1 MHETNRYP
9 LTCID
14 EPDGSTPGEGSGG
27 PVQGVVSDEPH
38 RPQPSQDLLQFFPSL
53 SQYTTWIKWA
63 ENRMQTLSR
72 SEPTAEQSHVSTQA
86 EIRNLTAKIKLQD
99 ERMAKL
105 RREKSAQ
112 VQALLDSRVEK
123 QDWFDEQMAT
133 LVTRA
138 QEIKEM
144 EMAAARPKTGPKA
157 DQSLL
162 EAVANLGKVT
172 EKARRDMSNLVAG
185 KNRPE
190 QAFTKWETTYCK
202 PSLDILHLAKQIKQ
216 DQESHQKQLA
226 EQLANLVRRE
236 ETTKYLEDFN
246 SRTAASRE
254 KSIEKK
260 AREFEEEQEEWRLQ
274 RAMNL
279 AGEELKIVEEKWNK
293 LHEQAFKAQI
303 WDEAKKANIAAAEKS
318 LELKHKKNCSEW
330 YKSGRVLGHNEGLKQ
345 GRVDTLREFK
355 AQLDAAHASGYG
367 KALESQATEN
377 ADSIRVSYEDGE
389 RLGRETAAA
398 EYEIAIDIAIDTAWQ
413 EAYRKGR
420 EAATAEH
427 ETAIAVATD
436 TAYNDGQ
443 RKGRKTAATES
454 KNAIEAAYCKGIHCG
469 VQMPDWRYNTELF
482 EDDGAVDE
490 HHPYWW
496 GRLVALNIDS
506 LGVFS
511 DPTSKWYQADKRGS
525 EKWHWLS
532 VREHRRDG
540 SVVPDYHEG
549 LYDGLF
555 RSDSVRIRRLGW
567 RPKWNAS
574 GM

>member
-1 MHETNRYP
+1 MTR
-9 LTCID
+9 D
-14 EPDGSTPGEGSGG
+14 EPDGSTLGEGNGG

-162 EAVANLGKVT
+162 EAVSNLGKVT

-293 LHEQAFKAQI
+293 LHKQAFKAQI

-330 YKSGRVLGHNEGLKQ
+330 YKSGRVLGHDEGLKQ

-377 ADSIRVSYEDGE
+377 ADSIRVSYEEGE

-427 ETAIAVATD
+427 ETAIA
-436 TAYNDGQ
+436 
-443 RKGRKTAATES
+443 
-454 KNAIEAAYCKGIHCG
+454 
-469 VQMPDWRYNTELF
+469 MPDWRYNTELF

-540 SVVPDYHEG
+540 SIVPDYHEG

-555 RSDSVRIRRLGW
+555 RSDSVRIRLPGW
-567 RPKWNAS
+567 RPKWNVS